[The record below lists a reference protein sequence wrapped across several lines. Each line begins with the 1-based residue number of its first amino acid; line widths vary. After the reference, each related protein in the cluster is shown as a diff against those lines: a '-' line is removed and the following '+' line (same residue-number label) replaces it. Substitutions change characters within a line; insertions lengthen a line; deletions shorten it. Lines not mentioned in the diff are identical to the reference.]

1 MIIFGTTFEVYCQ
14 CYRQQKQ
21 VSQYNCE
28 NTVALGGSKQEY
40 VGTLL
45 HTVLCKQ
52 NFEPWDDNPTPLEF
66 NVPSISVWQKGRQ
79 VEKQTPIHTF
89 SYFAILRA

>member
-52 NFEPWDDNPTPLEF
+52 NFEP
-66 NVPSISVWQKGRQ
+66 
-79 VEKQTPIHTF
+79 
-89 SYFAILRA
+89 